1 MTFCIGIKVREGIVA
16 LADSRIVV
24 GSEQNNKQ
32 KLTIITHASGSLFAM
47 TSGLRSIRDKTLTY
61 VEEELKQHD
70 KPCDRVYKIANLF
83 GEQLRRVKDEDGAAI
98 VSSGLSFNS
107 HAILGGRLGADES
120 PQLYYV
126 YPQGNWI
133 EAAVDSPYFIIGRTH
148 YGKPILDR
156 MLHFETPLRI
166 AISLALLAFDA
177 TRTSVTDVDGP
188 IDVAVLAEGNQ
199 LLTLRRFNDEDF
211 AESTSWWSK
220 TLESALAEMPAKWID
235 SMFQ

>member
-32 KLTIITHASGSLFAM
+32 KLTVISHNSGSLFAM

-61 VEEELKQHD
+61 VEEKLESQEQ
-70 KPCDRVYKIANLF
+70 PCDRVYKFANLF
-83 GEQLRRVKDEDGAAI
+83 GDQLRRVRDEDGASI
-98 VSSGLSFNS
+98 VSSGLTFNS
-107 HAILGGRLGADES
+107 HAILGGRLGADGS
-120 PQLYYV
+120 PQMYYV

-133 EAAVDSPYFIIGRTH
+133 EAAVDSPYFIIGRTS

-156 MLHFETPLRI
+156 LLNFETPLRI
-166 AISLALLAFDA
+166 ATSLALLAFDA
-177 TRTSVTDVDGP
+177 TRASVTDVDGP
-188 IDVAVLAEGNQ
+188 IDVAVLAEGNR

-211 AESTSWWSK
+211 AESTTWWSK
-220 TLESALAEMPAKWID
+220 TLEKALLEIPAKWID